1 MSVGRRPT
9 VEHVTVLV
17 VAKAPVPG
25 RAKTRLAAEIGAE
38 AAARVAAAAL
48 LDTLDVCAATFGP
61 ARRRLALDGPL
72 QDAAESAAL
81 SRAARG
87 WQVVSQAGATL
98 GERIAT
104 ACAGVAAPVVQI
116 GMDTPQVTGE
126 QLVAAA
132 AALEEHDAVLN
143 PAEDGG
149 WWLLGL
155 REPAYAAAIAAVP
168 MSTPATGERTRR
180 ALLDA
185 GLGVATGP
193 LLRDVDRLDDLHAV
207 VSLAPAS
214 RTALTAAE
222 LLG

>member
-1 MSVGRRPT
+1 MDPFC
-9 VEHVTVLV
+9 VLV
-17 VAKAPVPG
+17 VAKVPVPG
-25 RAKTRLAAEIGAE
+25 RVKTRLCPAVSAC
-38 AAARVAAAAL
+38 AAADIAAAAL
-48 LDTLDVCAATFGP
+48 LDTLAT
-61 ARRRLALDGPL
+61 ARRLAHG
-72 QDAAESAAL
+72 
-81 SRAARG
+81 R
-87 WQVVSQAGATL
+87 
-98 GERIAT
+98 
-104 ACAGVAAPVVQI
+104 PVVALQGDLDQAVRRDEILEEMRGIPVIDQRGDTFAERLAHAHADTADLFPGSSVLQI

-193 LLRDVDRLDDLHAV
+193 LLRDVDRLVDLHAV